1 MAEKDFK
8 VKNGL
13 VVNDSATFQ
22 ANALVVG
29 NLTVQGTV
37 TGSFE
42 GSVAGFDSD
51 FNAKS
56 TADLSEGSNLY
67 YTTARADSDA
77 KHAVSLTDA
86 GGDGSMTYSS
96 DTGVITYT
104 GPSASEVRAHFT
116 GGTGVTITDGDV
128 AIGQDVGTTDNVT
141 FAKITGDSAVL

>member
-96 DTGVITYT
+96 DTG
-104 GPSASEVRAHFT
+104 
-116 GGTGVTITDGDV
+116 GTGVTITDGDV

-141 FAKITGDSAVL
+141 FAKITGDSAVLDNIKFNSRATAPS